1 VRETVVG
8 PASVLALVI
17 WGQVGSAFAGVEDA
31 ETGVLEDKIR
41 QVEALVEAQQ
51 ARIESLKRKA
61 DAARVPSTDAARMA
75 EIRSVVRELMA
86 DADFREG
93 LYPDIQQVGYD
104 KGFYVKSADEAFLLK
119 IGGYLQVL
127 WVGQNRQTDDPRQP
141 GRQKQDDVEGFDVKR
156 ACLAFGGH
164 IHSPRLTYRIVVRGQ
179 PSTDHRWRTHDADIT
194 YAFAD
199 ELKVTVG
206 RFKLPFGRQKLVPR
220 TVLQFAHRSA
230 ANEMFELDRSIAAV
244 LHGTLAKRVSYAVAV
259 ANGIDN
265 EEDSPSREELDTNFA
280 YVARLVT
287 HILGNRIRTESD
299 LSYSK
304 DPRLEA
310 GVSFACNDDN
320 GDDNMDAAH
329 SIPDRIR
336 SGRGIGGSAVADL
349 AGTDFLQFGADA
361 AFQYRGFSATA
372 EYWVRS
378 IDGEAEFSEWERMT
392 GRQDATHQQG
402 GHVQAGYFIVPKKV
416 ELVARVGGV
425 WDNDGDDV
433 WEIAVGANY
442 FPWGTY
448 NVLLQTDF
456 TRMAEAPSSSSS
468 AYLMQNDEVN
478 MVRVQLLVKF

>member
-1 VRETVVG
+1 MAVG
-8 PASVLALVI
+8 LALTLGLVV
-17 WGQVGSAFAGVEDA
+17 WGQDGLALAGVEGA
-31 ETGVLEDKIR
+31 ETGVLEDKIK

-51 ARIESLKRKA
+51 ARIQSLRGKV
-61 DAARVPSTDAARMA
+61 DAARTPSTDAARMA
-75 EIRSVVRELMA
+75 EVRDVVRELMA
-86 DADFREG
+86 DADFRER

-104 KGFYVKSADEAFLLK
+104 KGFYVKSADEAFLLRVS
-119 IGGYLQVL
+119 GYLQLL
-127 WVGQNRQTDDPRQP
+127 WVGQNRQTDDPRRP
-141 GRQKQDDVEGFDVKR
+141 GRQKQDDVQGFDVKR
-156 ACLAFGGH
+156 ACLEFGGH

-179 PSTDHRWRTHDADIT
+179 PSSDHQWRTHDADVT

-199 ELKVTVG
+199 ELKITVG
-206 RFKLPFGRQKLVPR
+206 RFKLPFGRQKLVTR
-220 TVLQFAHRSA
+220 TVLQFVHRSV
-230 ANEMFELDRSIAAV
+230 ANEMFELDRSIAAA

-265 EEDSPSREELDTNFA
+265 EDDSPSHEELDTNFA
-280 YVARLVT
+280 TVARLVA
-287 HILGNRIRTESD
+287 HILGSKIRTESD
-299 LSYSK
+299 LSHSK

-310 GVSFACNDDN
+310 GVSVACNDDN
-320 GDDNMDAAH
+320 GDGDTDAAY
-329 SIPDRIR
+329 SVPDRIR
-336 SGRGIGGSAVADL
+336 RGRGIGGSAVADL
-349 AGTDFLQFGADA
+349 TGTDFLQFGADV

-378 IDGEAEFSEWERMT
+378 VDGEAEFSDWERMT
-392 GRQDATHQQG
+392 GRNDAMHQQG
-402 GHVQAGYFIVPKKV
+402 GHDQAGYFVIPKRV

-433 WEIAVGANY
+433 WEVAVGANY

-468 AYLMQNDEVN
+468 AYLTQNDEVN